1 MYVWGSDMQR
11 ILLSCK
17 SINDA
22 RFLKNYIETE
32 LPYEVLLNLDPKDI
46 EQAIKTKNVHMVMM
60 QTGNLASQDIAFAQ
74 QLRKLGYT
82 YPMLMITDALGTAN
96 IEELNQKH
104 KIYFLERPFE
114 LSTLKG
120 LARKLMVTRTVP
132 QQVFR
137 RYRTNLMATVET
149 FISGEKY
156 ETHMFNLSRGGAYFE
171 MGKRP
176 IVNVGDLLRLK
187 VHLSDVEREHHI
199 HGRVMWTTHKG
210 HAAGGYGLGVKFMK
224 STDIY
229 RRLLEKV

>member
-1 MYVWGSDMQR
+1 MHRV
-11 ILLSCK
+11 LLSCK

-32 LPYEVLLNLDPKDI
+32 LPYEVILNHDPKEI
-46 EQAIKTKNVHMVMM
+46 EPSLKSKNIHLLLM
-60 QTGNLASQDIAFAQ
+60 QTGNLAKQDISYAQ
-74 QLRKLGYT
+74 ALRKTGYA
-82 YPMLMITDALGTAN
+82 YPMLMITDTVGDSN
-96 IEELNQKH
+96 IEELSEKH

-114 LSTLKG
+114 LRTLKG
-120 LARKLMVTRTVP
+120 LAKKLMVVKSVP

-137 RYRTNLMATVET
+137 RYRTNLLATLET

-171 MGKRP
+171 LTKRP
-176 IVNVGDLLRLK
+176 VVSVGDLLRLR
-187 VHLSDVEREHHI
+187 VHLTDVEREHHI
-199 HGRVMWTTHKG
+199 HGRIVWITHKG
-210 HAAGGYGLGVKFMK
+210 HAAGGYGLGIKFMK

>member
-1 MYVWGSDMQR
+1 MHRV
-11 ILLSCK
+11 LLSCK

-32 LPYEVLLNLDPKDI
+32 LPYEVILSQDPRDI
-46 EQAIKTKNVHMVMM
+46 EASLKAKNIHLLLM
-60 QTGNLASQDIAFAQ
+60 QTGNLAKQDIAYAQ
-74 QLRKLGYT
+74 ALRKAGYA
-82 YPMLMITDALGTAN
+82 YPMLMITDTVGDTN
-96 IEELNQKH
+96 IEELHEKH

-114 LSTLKG
+114 LKTLKG
-120 LARKLMVTRTVP
+120 LARKLMVTRAVP

-137 RYRTNLMATVET
+137 RYRTNLMATLET

-171 MGKRP
+171 LTKRP
-176 IVNVGDLLRLK
+176 GVSVGDLLRLK
-187 VHLSDVEREHHI
+187 VHLTDVEREHHV
-199 HGRVMWTTHKG
+199 HGRVVWTTHKG

>member
-1 MYVWGSDMQR
+1 MHR
-11 ILLSCK
+11 LLLNCK

-32 LPYEVLLNLDPKDI
+32 LPYEVILSTDLRDVETSLKSKNIHLLL
-46 EQAIKTKNVHMVMM
+46 M
-60 QTGNLASQDIAFAQ
+60 QTGNLATQDIAYAQ
-74 QLRKLGYT
+74 DLRKSGYA
-82 YPMLMITDALGTAN
+82 YPMLMITDTVGQTN
-96 IEELNQKH
+96 IEELHEKH

-114 LSTLKG
+114 LKTLKG
-120 LARKLMVTRTVP
+120 LARKLMVTRAVP

-137 RYRTNLMATVET
+137 RYRTNLMATLET

-156 ETHMFNLSRGGAYFE
+156 ETHMFNLSKGGAYFE
-171 MGKRP
+171 LTKRP
-176 IVNVGDLLRLK
+176 GVSVGDLLRLK
-187 VHLSDVEREHHI
+187 VHLTDVEKEHHV
-199 HGRVMWTTHKG
+199 HGRVVWTTHKG

>member
-1 MYVWGSDMQR
+1 MHRV
-11 ILLSCK
+11 LLSCK
-17 SINDA
+17 SINDS

-32 LPYEVLLNLDPKDI
+32 LPYEVILSNDQREMEQNLKARNIHLLL
-46 EQAIKTKNVHMVMM
+46 M
-60 QTGNLASQDIAFAQ
+60 QTGNLAKQDIAYAQ
-74 QLRKLGYT
+74 ALRKSGFA
-82 YPMLMITDALGTAN
+82 YPMLMITDQVGDSN
-96 IEELNQKH
+96 IEELHEKH

-114 LSTLKG
+114 LKTLKG
-120 LARKLMVTRTVP
+120 LARKLMVTRAVP

-137 RYRTNLMATVET
+137 RYRTNLMATLET

-171 MGKRP
+171 LTKRP
-176 IVNVGDLLRLK
+176 GVSVGDLLRLK
-187 VHLSDVEREHHI
+187 VHLTDVEKEHHV
-199 HGRVMWTTHKG
+199 HGRVVWTTHKG

>member
-1 MYVWGSDMQR
+1 MHRV
-11 ILLSCK
+11 LLSCK
-17 SINDA
+17 SGNDA

-32 LPYEVLLNLDPKDI
+32 LPYEVILSHDPRDI
-46 EQAIKTKNVHMVMM
+46 ETSIKTKNIHLVLM
-60 QTGNLASQDIAFAQ
+60 QTGNVAKQDIAYAQ
-74 QLRKLGYT
+74 TLRKLGYA
-82 YPMLMITDALGTAN
+82 YPMLMITDTAADIN
-96 IEELNQKH
+96 VEEMHEKH
-104 KIYFLERPFE
+104 KICFLERPFE
-114 LSTLKG
+114 LKTLKG
-120 LARKLMVTRTVP
+120 LARKLMVSRAVP

-137 RYRTNLMATVET
+137 RYRTNLMATLET

-171 MGKRP
+171 LSKKPG
-176 IVNVGDLLRLK
+176 VSVGDLLRLK
-187 VHLSDVEREHHI
+187 VHLSDVEKEHNV